1 MTFGTGYAGYAPAGL
16 GTPEGLPTPGA
27 AYVQTVDTVAARAL
41 SLATKDYAVD
51 DDSTGSPHDA
61 WDGLA
66 QNVVLRLS
74 TSKGRLPYA
83 PTFGNAFLSLDR
95 VPLDLTGYA
104 RKSAAE
110 ALGDLIAAGQVELLS
125 VTADRTG
132 GLATM
137 HVTWRDTRTLAE
149 RTTSATATGQPR

>member
-1 MTFGTGYAGYAPAGL
+1 MLATPRQDSARLRGCPRRAPL
-16 GTPEGLPTPGA
+16 
-27 AYVQTVDTVAARAL
+27 YVQTVDTVAARAL

-83 PTFGNAFLSLDR
+83 PTFGNVSSAWIACR
-95 VPLDLTGYA
+95 WTHRYA

-110 ALGDLIAAGQVELLS
+110 AP
-125 VTADRTG
+125 VT
-132 GLATM
+132 
-137 HVTWRDTRTLAE
+137 
-149 RTTSATATGQPR
+149 

>member
-1 MTFGTGYAGYAPAGL
+1 MLA
-16 GTPEGLPTPGA
+16 TPRQDSARLRAAATPGA
-27 AYVQTVDTVAARAL
+27 ALRADRGQRWL
-41 SLATKDYAVD
+41 RVRSDLATKDYAVD

-74 TSKGRLPYA
+74 TSKGTPAVRAYLRQRLPQPGSRA
-83 PTFGNAFLSLDR
+83 AGPHR
-95 VPLDLTGYA
+95 VRPQD
-104 RKSAAE
+104 AAE